1 MFPLLLLA
9 CCFFVVLLVPVA
21 LFVFTSVFRQAC
33 VLCGLP
39 RPSVATAAGVML
51 LIWVSKTASQAVMDV
66 IVIESCKAVGVPRW
80 EANIIVGLLFLPID
94 LIISAALHAGLMN
107 IKFGKGVEVWFVMM
121 LIYLSVF
128 ALAGSVAAVIFV
140 ALN

>member
-1 MFPLLLLA
+1 MNPLLLLA

-21 LFVFTSVFRQAC
+21 LFIVTSVFRQAC

-51 LIWVSKTASQAVMDV
+51 LIWVSKTACEAVMNV

-80 EANIIVGLLFLPID
+80 EAWLIVFFLLIPID
-94 LIISAALHAGLMN
+94 LVISAALHAGLMN
-107 IKFGKGVEVWFVMM
+107 IKFGKGVEVWFVMW
-121 LIYLSVF
+121 LIKLSVF
-128 ALAGSVAAVIFV
+128 AAAGSAAAVIFL
-140 ALN
+140 AIN